1 MNRKLT
7 YSIQQVAEMTG
18 LSKQVIRKWE
28 DRYGII
34 TPERMDN
41 GYRIYSQEEVAL
53 LQKIVALTEAGH
65 SIKQAAALVQQEP
78 VEQEEVRELPTDRIL
93 YFLSALEDAGKLADD
108 RKVLYLLEQA
118 HHQFGIEAAIHQV
131 VLPFL
136 QRIGELW
143 CDKEWGECQEA
154 VSSQTI
160 RDFLANVRR
169 HFHVPESAPLVVG
182 SCLPN
187 ERHEIPIQILLVQC
201 MLRGYRTLMLGPAP
215 APTSI
220 ESTVHLTNPDIVL
233 LSATT
238 EAAWEDGGKGILA
251 IDAFAKTVPH
261 VKFFLGGAG
270 VKKKM
275 KEFKLEA
282 IQEAHSLGEVFSH
295 KARTG
300 ER

>member
-34 TPERMDN
+34 TPERLEN

-53 LQKIVALTEAGH
+53 LRKIVALTEAGH
-65 SIKQAAALVQQEP
+65 SIKQAALLIQQEP
-78 VEQEEVRELPTDRIL
+78 AEQEEPAELPTDRML

-108 RKVLYLLEQA
+108 RKVLTLLEQA
-118 HHQFGIEAAIHQV
+118 HYQFGIEATIQQI

-136 QRIGELW
+136 KKIGELW
-143 CDKEWGECQEA
+143 CDEEWGEGQEA

-160 RDFLANVRR
+160 RDFLANIRR

-182 SCLPN
+182 SCAPN
-187 ERHEIPIQILLVQC
+187 ERHEIPVQILLVQC

-215 APTSI
+215 APAAI

-238 EAAWEDGGKGILA
+238 EAAWEDGGEGILA
-251 IDAFAKTVPH
+251 IDAFAKTVPR

-270 VKKKM
+270 VRKKM

-282 IQEAHSLGEVFSH
+282 IREAHSISDVFSH
-295 KARTG
+295 HTRAG